1 MIKYYT
7 ILIHRFSNFSKS
19 MELFFANDLK
29 FFDFSDV
36 NDEHYLSADNF
47 LSLHYTQP
55 NILSKCKAP
64 KECLPSKLCDKVFLL
79 SSEIS
84 TVKHLMCTL
93 KKDQQGSFML
103 LQHIVQVIIF
113 CFMDVLL
120 ILLCVSLK
128 RLITNLHK
136 EFFPNPILNLHQAY
150 FHHLQCFYSLGSYF
164 LSARIL
170 NGFCY
175 DLRKMYCVID

>member
-1 MIKYYT
+1 
-7 ILIHRFSNFSKS
+7 

-55 NILSKCKAP
+55 NILSKCKVP

-103 LQHIVQVIIF
+103 LQHIVQAHELYWSTKTRKSIEYLQDNNNSISSRGHENNIIMHSKHLF
-113 CFMDVLL
+113 SENCHLDVQCKSQLAVLL
-120 ILLCVSLK
+120 NYERWFSI
-128 RLITNLHK
+128 ILHK
-136 EFFPNPILNLHQAY
+136 QVSFYEDY
-150 FHHLQCFYSLGSYF
+150 FDH
-164 LSARIL
+164 RE
-170 NGFCY
+170 
-175 DLRKMYCVID
+175 KCVF